1 VCELCPRK
9 KKAGWEDSN
18 GYEGS
23 APNLRGLE
31 NFASRADTLDVSAL
45 LRLWLCLVLALAT
58 AMTVGA
64 GARGNTSR
72 ALWVWDPGPLLS
84 DASARRQ
91 FLEFCRVQA
100 IDIAWL
106 HVARSAGGSRLQH
119 EDDWRELLQ
128 DAHRS
133 AVKIHAL
140 DGDPAY
146 VLRERHYVV
155 LDLVDTI
162 IRFNR
167 ESSPDQRFDGIH
179 LDNEP
184 HLLAGWQLPSVRVRL
199 LTEYLELNARV
210 QRVVRAEGGLEYGVD
225 IPFWWQDRDE
235 QSGTA
240 IGDVM
245 FDGVRKAA
253 SFHILDLVDNVG
265 IMDYRNVA
273 GGDDGIIAHARALLE
288 YGKGTTA
295 KVFVGVE
302 TSPVARVESPKVT
315 FDGRSN
321 AEMDRE
327 LALAHAAFTNYRSY
341 AGFAIHHYVPY
352 RERFPS
358 ATLLRGTR

>member
-1 VCELCPRK
+1 
-9 KKAGWEDSN
+9 
-18 GYEGS
+18 
-23 APNLRGLE
+23 
-31 NFASRADTLDVSAL
+31 
-45 LRLWLCLVLALAT
+45 
-58 AMTVGA
+58 MTVGA
-64 GARGNTSR
+64 GARDSTSR
-72 ALWVWDPGPLLS
+72 ALWVWDAGPLLR
-84 DASARRQ
+84 DASARQQ
-91 FLEFCRVQA
+91 FLEFCRAQA

-106 HVARSAGGSRLQH
+106 HVARSAGGNRLQH
-119 EDDWRELLQ
+119 EEDWRELLQ

-133 AVKIHAL
+133 AVRIHAL

-155 LDLVDTI
+155 MELVDTI

-167 ESSPDQRFDGIH
+167 DAPAGSRFDGIH

-184 HLLAGWQLPSVRVRL
+184 HLLAGWQLPVIRTRL
-199 LTEYLELNARV
+199 LAEYLELNAHV
-210 QRVVRAEGGLEYGVD
+210 QAVMRAEGLEYGVD
-225 IPFWWQDRDE
+225 IPFWWQYRDD
-235 QSGTA
+235 QTGVA
-240 IGDVM
+240 IGDVL
-245 FDGVRKAA
+245 FEGVRKAA

-273 GGDDGIIAHARALLE
+273 GGDDGIIAHARDLLE
-288 YGKGTTA
+288 YGDGTTA

-302 TSPVARVESPKVT
+302 TSPVARGTLPKLT

-321 AEMDRE
+321 AEMEYE